1 MRTLS
6 SSARCCEN
14 ICSTRIVG
22 RSAVMHGRYCSFFTR
37 NKSFSRNL
45 HRVCI
50 IRKVPRRQFL
60 RESRIENRVEY
71 RDSRLDPRFSR
82 ESRIECQLTFGR
94 YCTCK
99 CDYLYIGNIHQ
110 YQLIQIVCLVNSP
123 PPSPL
128 RALSISCHFH
138 SCGVFIRV

>member
-6 SSARCCEN
+6 SSARCCQN

-50 IRKVPRRQFL
+50 IGKVPRRQFL

-71 RDSRLDPRFSR
+71 RDSILDPRFSR
-82 ESRIECQLTFGR
+82 ESSVNLHLGGTVSAQANDSFTFVL
-94 YCTCK
+94 YK
-99 CDYLYIGNIHQ
+99 IHMAILSYLFLHTVSHVPWII
-110 YQLIQIVCLVNSP
+110 
-123 PPSPL
+123 PSIL
-128 RALSISCHFH
+128 
-138 SCGVFIRV
+138 

>member
-6 SSARCCEN
+6 VSARCCQN

-50 IRKVPRRQFL
+50 IGKVPRRQFL

-71 RDSRLDPRFSR
+71 RDSILDPRFSR

-94 YCTCK
+94 YCRTRMNLFIPCTCSRK
-99 CDYLYIGNIHQ
+99 CSYCWIGMLLRFRYLQNFIG
-110 YQLIQIVCLVNSP
+110 
-123 PPSPL
+123 
-128 RALSISCHFH
+128 
-138 SCGVFIRV
+138 

>member
-6 SSARCCEN
+6 SSAFWCQN

-50 IRKVPRRQFL
+50 IGKVPRRQFL

-71 RDSRLDPRFSR
+71 RDSILDSR
-82 ESRIECQLTFGR
+82 ENRESSVNLHLGGTVFLWPPVL
-94 YCTCK
+94 
-99 CDYLYIGNIHQ
+99 YLYQKAASHSIFVCAERIH
-110 YQLIQIVCLVNSP
+110 NN
-123 PPSPL
+123 
-128 RALSISCHFH
+128 
-138 SCGVFIRV
+138 

>member
-6 SSARCCEN
+6 SSARCCQN

-45 HRVCI
+45 HQVCI

-60 RESRIENRVEY
+60 QESRIENRVRY
-71 RDSRLDPRFSR
+71 RDSILDPRFSR

-94 YCTCK
+94 YCT
-99 CDYLYIGNIHQ
+99 LGTSWYIFFIYKIFRILGWI
-110 YQLIQIVCLVNSP
+110 YTLVAS
-123 PPSPL
+123 
-128 RALSISCHFH
+128 
-138 SCGVFIRV
+138 

>member
-6 SSARCCEN
+6 SSARCCQN

-50 IRKVPRRQFL
+50 IGKVPRRQFL

-71 RDSRLDPRFSR
+71 RDSILDPRFSR

-94 YCTCK
+94 YCKPALRSKVK
-99 CDYLYIGNIHQ
+99 CVSSQLCVQSKDCTSNVKWVIGTGG
-110 YQLIQIVCLVNSP
+110 Y
-123 PPSPL
+123 
-128 RALSISCHFH
+128 SCSSGF
-138 SCGVFIRV
+138 SCMK

>member
-6 SSARCCEN
+6 SSARWCQN

-37 NKSFSRNL
+37 NKLFSRKL

-50 IRKVPRRQFL
+50 IGKVPHRQFL

-71 RDSRLDPRFSR
+71 RDSILDPRFLR
-82 ESRIECQLTFGR
+82 ESRIECQLTFER
-94 YCTCK
+94 YCNFKDLIHCT
-99 CDYLYIGNIHQ
+99 NI
-110 YQLIQIVCLVNSP
+110 
-123 PPSPL
+123 
-128 RALSISCHFH
+128 IST
-138 SCGVFIRV
+138 SCIDPFSLFAKQRDF